1 MKNANA
7 AELALSK
14 VKIRLMMDR
23 ASIFYATILFSLKTI
38 FKDDLP
44 TAATDGIHLYINPTW
59 FLSLTVNQ
67 RLGLVV
73 HEVLHVAL
81 NHMTRKGTRDHQS
94 FNIAGDHVINLA
106 LLKAGYELPPGG
118 VHNKKYENMNTEQ
131 VYAAVHKEPAPPDF
145 QGDIIYC
152 PDDQTKAVSS
162 QVTNIIMRAAVATKA
177 SGGIGNLPAEIGI
190 ALEKAI
196 NPKLPWNQI
205 LANYLS
211 EFNADDYTM
220 RRLNRKYFPEF
231 YMPTLYSEA
240 ICDLAIAVDTS
251 GSVSSRE
258 FSYFIHEID
267 QIRKTMKPKKM
278 SIIDFD
284 TKIKKVHDI
293 DDTVNILTD
302 IKFSGRGGTDILPLM
317 SWAAK
322 NKPEVL
328 LIFSDGEFDLPG
340 SLPQISL
347 IWLIH
352 GNYPFKPKSGRVIR
366 YEIEAA

>member
-7 AELALSK
+7 ADLALSK

-38 FKDDLP
+38 FRDDLA
-44 TAATDGIHLYINPTW
+44 TAATDGISLYINPTW
-59 FLSLTVNQ
+59 FLTLTVNQ

-81 NHMTRKGTRDHQS
+81 NHMTRKGSRNHQS
-94 FNIAGDHVINLA
+94 FNIAGDHVINLI
-106 LLKAGYELPPGG
+106 LLKAGYELPPEGI
-118 VHNKKYENMNTEQ
+118 HNKKYQDMNTEQ
-131 VYAAVHKEPAPPDF
+131 VYAAIHKEPVPSNF
-145 QGDIIYC
+145 QGDIIYA
-152 PDDQTKAVSS
+152 PDAQAKNVSG
-162 QVTNIIMRAAVATKA
+162 QVTNIIMRATVAAKQA
-177 SGGIGNLPAEIGI
+177 GGIGHLPAEIGI
-190 ALEKAI
+190 MLEKSI

-220 RRLNRKYFPEF
+220 RRLNRKYFPDF

-251 GSVSSRE
+251 GSVSDKE
-258 FSYFIHEID
+258 FSHFIHEID
-267 QIRKTMKPKKM
+267 LIRKTMKPKKM

-284 TKIKKVHDI
+284 TRIKRVHDI

-302 IKFSGRGGTDILPLM
+302 IKFGGRGGTDISPVLA
-317 SWAAK
+317 WAAK

-328 LIFSDGEFDLPG
+328 LIFSDGEFNLPG
-340 SLPQISL
+340 SLPQVSL

-352 GNYPFKPKSGRVIR
+352 GDYPFKPKAGRVIR
-366 YEIEAA
+366 YEIEAV